1 MKRLLCILLCGTA
14 VLTLSGCKKKNDTTV
29 IPAVTSSSKGTPYKE
44 PVTSGGGS
52 AAIID
57 EPTSTPSSKSSRF
70 NYISTSEV
78 EEDYEVE
85 DDLGGVNILRY
96 RGEGGKIYVPSVI
109 GGKSVL
115 KIDEHAFRGT
125 EITNVIIPGAI
136 RTIETHAFSGCDKLE
151 QLTIGDGVKTLED
164 YAFADCPKLTL
175 VSLPDSLKE
184 IGTGAFRD
192 CPNIMITYKGQTY
205 TITNVDELYEIF

>member
-1 MKRLLCILLCGTA
+1 M
-14 VLTLSGCKKKNDTTV
+14 
-29 IPAVTSSSKGTPYKE
+29 
-44 PVTSGGGS
+44 
-52 AAIID
+52 
-57 EPTSTPSSKSSRF
+57 
-70 NYISTSEV
+70 
-78 EEDYEVE
+78 
-85 DDLGGVNILRY
+85 
-96 RGEGGKIYVPSVI
+96 PSVI

-184 IGTGAFRD
+184 IGTGAFRN

>member
-14 VLTLSGCKKKNDTTV
+14 VLTLSGCKKKNNAV
-29 IPAVTSSSKGTPYKE
+29 IPAVTISSKGTPYKE
-44 PVTSGGGS
+44 PVTSGGGG
-52 AAIID
+52 AAIVGGD
-57 EPTSTPSSKSSRF
+57 DNTATSKSSRF

-96 RGEGGKIYVPSVI
+96 RGNGGKVSVPSVI

-125 EITNVIIPGAI
+125 EVTNVIIPGAI

-151 QLTIGDGVKTLED
+151 QLTIGDGVETIEG

-192 CPNIMITYKGQTY
+192 CSNIMVTYKGQTY
-205 TITNVDELYEIF
+205 TITNVEELYEVF

>member
-1 MKRLLCILLCGTA
+1 MKRLLCVLLCGTA
-14 VLTLSGCKKKNDTTV
+14 VLTLSGCKKKNNTIT
-29 IPAVTSSSKGTPYKE
+29 PAVTSSSKGTPYKE
-44 PVTSGGGS
+44 PTGNGSGGATIIGDDDNT
-52 AAIID
+52 AA
-57 EPTSTPSSKSSRF
+57 SKSSRF

-96 RGEGGKIYVPSVI
+96 RGEGGKISVPSVI

-115 KIDEHAFRGT
+115 KIDEHAFRGA
-125 EITNVIIPGAI
+125 EITSVVIPGAI
-136 RTIETHAFSGCDKLE
+136 RTIETHAFSGCGKLE
-151 QLTIGDGVKTLED
+151 QLTIGDGVETIED

-175 VSLPDSLKE
+175 VSLPDNLKE

-192 CPNIMITYKGQTY
+192 CPNIMVTYKGQTY
-205 TITNVDELYEIF
+205 TVTNVEELYEVF

>member
-1 MKRLLCILLCGTA
+1 MKRLLCILLCGAIIT
-14 VLTLSGCKKKNDTTV
+14 TLSGCKKKNDTITPV
-29 IPAVTSSSKGTPYKE
+29 VTSTSKGTPYKE
-44 PVTSGGGS
+44 PAAGNGGGG
-52 AAIID
+52 ATIID
-57 EPTSTPSSKSSRF
+57 DDGNTTTSKSSRF

-96 RGEGGKIYVPSVI
+96 RGEGGKVSVPSVI

-115 KIDEHAFRGT
+115 KIDEHAFRGST
-125 EITNVIIPGAI
+125 ITSVTIPGAI
-136 RTIETHAFSGCDKLE
+136 RTIETHAFSGCDALE
-151 QLTIGDGVKTLED
+151 QLTIGDGLETIED

-184 IGTGAFRD
+184 IGIDSFRD
-192 CPNIMITYKGQTY
+192 CPNISVTYKGQTY
-205 TITNVDELYEIF
+205 TITDVDKLYEVF